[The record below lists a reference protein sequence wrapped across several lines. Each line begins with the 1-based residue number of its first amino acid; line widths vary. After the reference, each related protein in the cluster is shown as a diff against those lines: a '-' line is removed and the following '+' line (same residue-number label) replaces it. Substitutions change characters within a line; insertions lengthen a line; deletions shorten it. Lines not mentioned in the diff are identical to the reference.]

1 MQERCGISVKFPNVY
16 YKGVKQVFNF
26 NAQHNRLSLEYRY
39 TDLFEFYRKT
49 ITKIQNE
56 KNMKNPTSFC
66 FIFQFYHSPSQ
77 FFLAFLR

>member
-39 TDLFEFYRKT
+39 TDLFEFNRNSRNYNKN
-49 ITKIQNE
+49 TK
-56 KNMKNPTSFC
+56 
-66 FIFQFYHSPSQ
+66 
-77 FFLAFLR
+77 